1 MSDTAQIDDD
11 DEIEF
16 IDHEVDDEEVEKQGA
31 AAKPR
36 ALVVVDNLDDGDRIR
51 LWIRFDVK
59 VKRAIAR
66 VYKKL
71 DVERSPGDRL
81 TRADNGD
88 SAFEHEDQT
97 IRKYILEHGGKSRIH
112 WEYAGDTGGA

>member
-1 MSDTAQIDDD
+1 MSDTAQIDDE

-51 LWIRFDVK
+51 FWIRFDAK
-59 VKRAIAR
+59 VKRAINR

-71 DVERSPGDRL
+71 DIERSPGDRL
-81 TRADNGD
+81 LRADNSD
-88 SAFEHEDQT
+88 SAFEDEDLT
-97 IRKYILEHGGKSRIH
+97 IKKYIVKYGGKSRIH
-112 WEYAGDTGGA
+112 WEFAGDTGGA